1 MHIAC
6 TKVHREKH
14 ISYDTLRI
22 LPEAVASLFF
32 HKGSSPA
39 IIRTR
44 LLEKA
49 TPKKISFF
57 YERPLLKTGLLGD

>member
-1 MHIAC
+1 MHITC

-14 ISYDTLRI
+14 IGSDTLQI

-39 IIRTR
+39 ITRTR

-49 TPKKISFF
+49 FPEKNPVFSREIS
-57 YERPLLKTGLLGD
+57 LKNRTFR